1 MHSEIRDSTT
11 KQEVVVQYRDH
22 DDDEL
27 GETLSLAKI
36 WEIFSQIRTPA
47 LSVWFVFTVT
57 IGIFPSLI
65 VLIESTERCKSNERF
80 YNDLFTP
87 FFFLLFN
94 LFDLSGRL
102 IAGATKPIF
111 TTSNVWMASVARVI
125 FFPLFLFCNVS
136 NSRLP
141 VWFKSDAFPI
151 IFMILF
157 AITNGYV
164 ASTCMMLGPTAVKV
178 KDAAVSGTIMVLS
191 LTIGLFTGAC
201 VSFLT
206 VFISQGSGSF

>member
-1 MHSEIRDSTT
+1 MI
-11 KQEVVVQYRDH
+11 VQYRDH
-22 DDDEL
+22 DDEEL
-27 GETLSLAKI
+27 GETLSFAKI
-36 WEIFSQIRTPA
+36 SEIFSLIRTPA

-80 YNDLFTP
+80 YNDLFIP

-94 LFDLSGRL
+94 LFDLAGRL
-102 IAGATKPIF
+102 IAGATTPIF
-111 TTSNVWMASVARVI
+111 NNSNVWMASAARII
-125 FFPLFLFCNVS
+125 FFPLFLLCNVS
-136 NSRLP
+136 NSKLP
-141 VWFKSDAFPI
+141 VVFKNDAFPI

-157 AITNGYV
+157 AISNGYV
-164 ASTCMMLGPTAVKV
+164 ASSCMMLGPTAVKV